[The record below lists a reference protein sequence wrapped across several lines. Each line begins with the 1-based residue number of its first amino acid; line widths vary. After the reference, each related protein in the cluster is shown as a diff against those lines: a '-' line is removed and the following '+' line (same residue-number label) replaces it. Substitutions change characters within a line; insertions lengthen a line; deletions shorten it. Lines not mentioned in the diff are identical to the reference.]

1 LPRVGTTVS
10 RPLNVMGQIVTKSQT
25 PALWSFVGDV
35 ARRIGA
41 TMRGNIVVG
50 LNEDFFVT
58 EHAGVSGD

>member
-1 LPRVGTTVS
+1 
-10 RPLNVMGQIVTKSQT
+10 MGQIVTKSQT